1 MNFQINGGG
10 MGVFVVLSFLVG
22 IASAIYWMVVGW
34 RAMRAHEEIANC
46 CEGWLRIRREERIM
60 ALRKAEGTATTPLPL
75 DSGEDK
81 FTPLKDAPP
90 EYPWSTEV

>member
-1 MNFQINGGG
+1 MNLQIKGDG
-10 MGVFVVLSFLVG
+10 MGVFVFLTFLVG

-46 CEGWLRIRREERIM
+46 CEGWLRIRREERVNV
-60 ALRKAEGTATTPLPL
+60 LREKQGATTAQL

-90 EYPWSTEV
+90 EYPWSKEV